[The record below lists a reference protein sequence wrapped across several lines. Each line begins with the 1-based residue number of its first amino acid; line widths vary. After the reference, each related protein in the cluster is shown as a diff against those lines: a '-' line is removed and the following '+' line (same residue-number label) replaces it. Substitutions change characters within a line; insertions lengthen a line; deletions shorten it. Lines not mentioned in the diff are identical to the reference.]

1 MESSDRV
8 AKGRA
13 NWKEPDSREMKE
25 MKVRKDGKCFIL
37 QSQLSALVQV
47 LSTED
52 IIEGNEE

>member
-1 MESSDRV
+1 M